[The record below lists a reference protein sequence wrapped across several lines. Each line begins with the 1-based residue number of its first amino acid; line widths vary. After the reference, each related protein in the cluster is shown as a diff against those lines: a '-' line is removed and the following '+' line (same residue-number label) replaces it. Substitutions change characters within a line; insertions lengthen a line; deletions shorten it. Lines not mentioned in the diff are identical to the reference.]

1 MEKTVLLL
9 TNPKINYLAH
19 FTIVLENPCDLVRQM
34 IVFFTAGLGG
44 RNMWELAGK
53 WKDQW
58 IHYIAQWFS
67 GWMLFIHSWSD
78 IIYLASGY
86 CLKSLQVRLFWYI
99 FPFHLWYWKTIVWNI
114 YLQASIRR
122 VKNLLA
128 IPKFGTSSSH
138 FPSNLTN

>member
-1 MEKTVLLL
+1 MLLL
-9 TNPKINYLAH
+9 TNPTINYLAH
-19 FTIVLENPCDLVRQM
+19 FAIVLENPCDFMGQM
-34 IVFFTAGLGG
+34 IMFFTNELGG

-58 IHYIAQWFS
+58 IHYITQWFL
-67 GWMLFIHSWSD
+67 GWILFIYSWRD

-86 CLKSLQVRLFWYI
+86 GLKSLQVRLFWYI

-122 VKNLLA
+122 VKNFLA
-128 IPKFGTSSSH
+128 VPKFGTVVPI
-138 FPSNLTN
+138 FQVT